1 MTLNNLLEKIENNTP
16 LDFGEIF
23 GKSIELFKKV
33 WLQGM
38 IHILLLM
45 VVIIPLVLVMY
56 VPIFAL
62 AGISGFENN
71 YGEYGDYGYPSE
83 ELSIGFML
91 LFIVLVLVMSMVAS
105 AFQLGITAHF
115 YRVCKQVDL
124 GLPET
129 SSYFMFLKGKYLG
142 KVFTLAIAKFGI
154 TILAALLC
162 YLPIFYVIVPLQLL
176 VVVFAFNPDL
186 SVSDL
191 IKTSFKFGNKK
202 WLLVFGLVWISS
214 MLATTIG
221 YIMCFVGVFATA
233 SFAMLPVYYVYKDT
247 IGFGD
252 YDSQNKE
259 MLFVK

>member
-1 MTLNNLLEKIENNTP
+1 MVLNNLLEKIENNTP

-38 IHILLLM
+38 VHILLLM
-45 VVIIPLVLVMY
+45 IVIVPMVLVMY
-56 VPIFAL
+56 IPIFAL
-62 AGISGFENN
+62 VGIFGVENN
-71 YGEYGDYGYPSE
+71 YGSYEYPSE
-83 ELSIGFML
+83 ELSIGLMF
-91 LFIVLVLVMSMVAS
+91 LFIVLIFVVLIVAS

-154 TILAALLC
+154 IILAASLC

-176 VVVFAFNPDL
+176 MAIFAFNPDL
-186 SVSDL
+186 SASDL
-191 IKTSFKFGNKK
+191 IATSFKFGNKK
-202 WLLVFGLVWISS
+202 WVLVFGLVMISS
-214 MLATTIG
+214 MLASTVG
-221 YIMCFVGVFATA
+221 YILCGIGLLATTSFVH
-233 SFAMLPVYYVYKDT
+233 LPVYYVYKDT

-252 YDSQNKE
+252 DESQNKE